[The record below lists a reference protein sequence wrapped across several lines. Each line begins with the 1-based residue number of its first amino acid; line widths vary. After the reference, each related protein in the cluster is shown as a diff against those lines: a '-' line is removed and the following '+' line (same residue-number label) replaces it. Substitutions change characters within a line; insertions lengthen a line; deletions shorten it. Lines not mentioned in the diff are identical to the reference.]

1 MPARMVHH
9 FQALQKTTSASWGR
23 MSRMIKPVPV
33 SARFPIPLVLPIE
46 IMLGI
51 FEMMPPEAVVA
62 AICTCWYMHG
72 LYCEE
77 GTFAA
82 DELWKHLLART
93 FPARLTGA
101 PGPNA
106 PPRLRRSNMSS
117 VRNLSNDWVA
127 YVREIRAVRRRP
139 LLLPHPPQN
148 SPAGQPSRCVSSS
161 HLVAR
166 CLDRPRRRQG

>member
-9 FQALQKTTSASWGR
+9 FQAMQRTTSASFLRGVR
-23 MSRMIKPVPV
+23 AMVKPTPTAV
-33 SARFPIPLVLPIE
+33 RFPIPLALPCE

-51 FEMMPPEAVVA
+51 FEMMPPESVVAVV
-62 AICTCWYMHG
+62 CCCWYMHG

-106 PPRLRRSNMSS
+106 PPRLRRSNYVSL
-117 VRNLSNDWVA
+117 RNLSNDWVA
-127 YVREIRAVRRRP
+127 YVRELRAVRAGPPSPPRPVACPPRLILRVSPLHRLTALPPAHRRP
-139 LLLPHPPQN
+139 
-148 SPAGQPSRCVSSS
+148 S
-161 HLVAR
+161 
-166 CLDRPRRRQG
+166 